1 MLWGWLMLTRAASS
15 FGTFL
20 VLCGHLYATE
30 ALAEQQ
36 RVSYF
41 ILAQTVEPLM
51 IVRDGDPMASGM
63 FTEIVKMVFAD
74 SDYAVTPMIMPW
86 QRMKEEFK
94 RRDDWVIY
102 GYPNGFEPDIPFQ
115 LSEVPVFPF
124 DHVAVT
130 MKVNDFSVATP
141 SDIFGKTVILV
152 ENFHYTDLDSYL
164 TNPVAGTGTG
174 DIVSVRAFSPEGTLQ
189 MLRHKRGDLVIGW
202 RARLIYNLSAAGLT
216 MEDVHF
222 QDASGIVPT
231 VDMHFAFS
239 PRWSDAFKRYVN
251 ARLKA
256 LRADGTLTRIYHKYG
271 GPKDL
276 LR

>member
-1 MLWGWLMLTRAASS
+1 MLTRLASS
-15 FGTFL
+15 VATFL
-20 VLCGHLYATE
+20 ILHGLLYSTDAF
-30 ALAEQQ
+30 AEKQ

-51 IVRDGDPMASGM
+51 IVRDGDPMAGGM
-63 FTEIVKMVFAD
+63 FTEIVKKVFED
-74 SDYAVTPMIMPW
+74 SDYTVTPMVMPW
-86 QRMKEEFK
+86 QRMREELK
-94 RRDDWVIY
+94 RRDDWVIH
-102 GYPNGFEPDIPFQ
+102 GFPTGFESDIPYQ
-115 LSEVPVFPF
+115 LSEIPVFPF

-152 ENFHYTDLDSYL
+152 ENFHYTGLDSYL
-164 TNPVAGTGTG
+164 ANPVAGTGTG

-202 RARLIYNLSAAGLT
+202 RARLIYNLPAAGLT
-216 MEDVHF
+216 MEEVHF

-231 VDMHFAFS
+231 VHMHFAFS
-239 PRWSDAFKRYVN
+239 PRWSDAFKRHVN
-251 ARLKA
+251 SRLKA
-256 LRADGTLTRIYHKYG
+256 MQADGTLARIFDKYG